1 MTRQTIGTAA
11 RAAGITVETVRFYE
25 RRGLI
30 PQPPRPAGG
39 GARTYDDDT
48 VAIIRFI
55 RQAQD
60 IGFTL
65 REAADLLSLRAD
77 PAADCGDVRTR
88 AIGKRDEV
96 EAKMAQLAR
105 IRDALDRL
113 IAACPGGGGLAAC
126 TILEAMEQGPTGPD
140 IDPRPPATTS
150 NAEVGTMKTTELSI
164 AGMHCDGCARTVEAV
179 LGRIAGVRKV
189 EVKFDDRRARILHD
203 PEGAPVADLIG
214 MIGKAGFRA
223 EVAGP

>member
-1 MTRQTIGTAA
+1 MTRRTIGRAA
-11 RAAGITVETVRFYE
+11 RAAGVNVETVRFYE

-48 VAIIRFI
+48 VARIRFI

-65 REAADLLSLRAD
+65 REAAELLSLRAD
-77 PAADCGDVRTR
+77 PRADCSDVRIR

-96 EAKMAQLAR
+96 QSKMTQLAR

-113 IAACPGGGGLAAC
+113 IASCPGGGDLGGC
-126 TILEAMEQGPTGPD
+126 TILEAMAQRSTGAD
-140 IDPRPPATTS
+140 ADPPPSTTTG
-150 NAEVGTMKTTELSI
+150 NAKVETMKTTEL
-164 AGMHCDGCARTVEAV
+164 ALDGMHCDGCARTVEAV
-179 LGRIAGVRKV
+179 VGRVPGVRRV
-189 EVKFDDRRARILHD
+189 EVSFADRRALILHD
-203 PEGAPVADLIG
+203 PEAAPAAELLGAVR
-214 MIGKAGFRA
+214 KAGFA
-223 EVAGP
+223 VEVAGP